1 MTTHFPTFKINLN
14 YQNNF
19 TDPIT
24 REVIEKTVE
33 EYIHEDK
40 DNIVILYNNGGNSE
54 NNYFL
59 TTRDNLTN
67 IFLDESN
74 AFYACRRTTKTV
86 TINSNNYIPDQ
97 TYLSLKSI
105 GLITTNNYCI
115 VDHYLH
121 VSLGDREFL
130 YDTTY
135 KNQLF
140 ALHNLKK
147 TYPSYISLNQASTQF
162 ARSSSLHCQEGYESP
177 ISILLTAQPAT
188 RDYNQN
194 LNEPDDS
201 NFDPIQ
207 VPTQLNTSPL
217 APLPPLY
224 EPNSPPY
231 APHSPP
237 YEPQSPPG
245 PPPGYGD
252 TPPFMPNSP
261 PGPPP
266 PLTMDDLR
274 VDNIRS
280 PSTPSSA
287 DNSIHQIDIESDN
300 DSFIHIHRGREID
313 FGRIARPTGR
323 PYYDRRQDIY
333 INQEQTQRPLYDEVR
348 SQIGMNNEI
357 ENIHEFLRRMLE
369 MLTSKTDDNEM
380 YTAQALYEEGSFDI
394 LLDEIKN
401 ILTPKY
407 YTLVNNNLNVMTIN
421 NFNEEI
427 QEIKDEYSA
436 FAVYNQEVGEFFED
450 QSFINFVLYVNDIMS
465 DIQESINQSMNI
477 GSSTEGEEE
486 EEENPDLMEN
496 DVQDGGNKKKKY
508 KKNKKSKKSKKKTN
522 RKTNRKT
529 KRKNTK

>member
-24 REVIEKTVE
+24 QEVIEKTVE

-59 TTRDNLTN
+59 TTRDILTN

-86 TINSNNYIPDQ
+86 IINSNNYIPDQ

-188 RDYNQN
+188 RDYDQN

-201 NFDPIQ
+201 NFDPLQ
-207 VPTQLNTSPL
+207 VPTQPNT
-217 APLPPLY
+217 PPL
-224 EPNSPPY
+224 EPNTPPY

-237 YEPQSPPG
+237 YAPH
-245 PPPGYGD
+245 Y
-252 TPPFMPNSP
+252 P

-287 DNSIHQIDIESDN
+287 DNSISPIRQQIDTESDN
-300 DSFIHIHRGREID
+300 DSFININRGREID
-313 FGRIARPTGR
+313 FDRIARPVGR
-323 PYYDRRQDIY
+323 PYYDRTRDLY
-333 INQEQTQRPLYDEVR
+333 TDQEQTQRPLYDEVR
-348 SQIGMNNEI
+348 SQIGMNNQI

-369 MLTSKTDDNEM
+369 MLTSKTDDM
-380 YTAQALYEEGSFDI
+380 YTSQALYEEGSFDI

-401 ILTPKY
+401 ILRPKHY
-407 YTLVNNNLNVMTIN
+407 ILVHHHLNLTTIN
-421 NFNEEI
+421 NFNEKLEEI
-427 QEIKDEYSA
+427 EYSA
-436 FAVYNQEVGEFFED
+436 FAVYNQEVREFFED
-450 QSFINFVLYVNDIMS
+450 QSFIIFVRYINNLMS
-465 DIQESINQSMNI
+465 DIQASINQNMNI
-477 GSSTEGEEE
+477 GYSI
-486 EEENPDLMEN
+486 MEDDDPN
-496 DVQDGGNKKKKY
+496 HWYRGGNKKKKS
-508 KKNKKSKKSKKKTN
+508 KKSKKSKKKTN
-522 RKTNRKT
+522 RKT